1 CPNAI
6 AITAL
11 NKNVKPNFHE
21 KSWVNCCTFCSMP
34 TPNIKINKDPISNM
48 YPVNNRGS
56 NVGFST
62 LINIKLIAW
71 KNIDKKIYTSPTEIE
86 LTPSPH
92 AIDVKINSTKPSKKP
107 NARHLVTWSRK
118 KITDNNIVTNG
129 DAPKIMPVFTP
140 DDFVKPIAK
149 KV

>member
-34 TPNIKINKDPISNM
+34 TPNTKINKDPISNM

-71 KNIDKKIYTSPTEIE
+71 KNIDKKIYTSPTEME
-86 LTPSPH
+86 LTPSPPAMRSEEH
-92 AIDVKINSTKPSKKP
+92 TSELQSRFD
-107 NARHLVTWSRK
+107 LVC
-118 KITDNNIVTNG
+118 
-129 DAPKIMPVFTP
+129 
-140 DDFVKPIAK
+140 
-149 KV
+149 